1 MWLKM
6 VIWQNLFNLCTTRE
20 ALCYIYFTTIF
31 NVKKNKILYLEDSLA
46 HVCPS
51 LANPLEGLLF

>member
-1 MWLKM
+1 MN
-6 VIWQNLFNLCTTRE
+6 VINATGLCDKKRLYGKFYVTYTL
-20 ALCYIYFTTIF
+20 AQFVIL
-31 NVKKNKILYLEDSLA
+31 KKNKILYLEDSLA